1 MQMCVIDEKRIICI
15 PPQSSK
21 IVSEYTIND
30 SEAKSNS
37 YLSLLEPFFKSAK
50 QKKYTVA
57 VFESGK
63 EDLKESIIG
72 LLLNQKKRNALTS
85 INRENRGT

>member
-15 PPQSSK
+15 WL
-21 IVSEYTIND
+21 TH

-37 YLSLLEPFFKSAK
+37 YLSLLETFFKSEK

-72 LLLNQKKRNALTS
+72 LLLNQKERNALTS

>member
-15 PPQSSK
+15 WLTQ
-21 IVSEYTIND
+21 

-37 YLSLLEPFFKSAK
+37 YHSLLEPFFKSAK

>member
-1 MQMCVIDEKRIICI
+1 MQMCVIDEKKIICI
-15 PPQSSK
+15 WL
-21 IVSEYTIND
+21 TH
-30 SEAKSNS
+30 SEAKGNS

>member
-1 MQMCVIDEKRIICI
+1 MCVIDEKRIICI
-15 PPQSSK
+15 WLTQ
-21 IVSEYTIND
+21 

-37 YLSLLEPFFKSAK
+37 YHSLLEPFFKSAK

-72 LLLNQKKRNALTS
+72 LLLNQKKRNALTR

>member
-15 PPQSSK
+15 WL
-21 IVSEYTIND
+21 TH

-63 EDLKESIIG
+63 EDLKDRKSVV
-72 LLLNQKKRNALTS
+72 
-85 INRENRGT
+85 

>member
-1 MQMCVIDEKRIICI
+1 MRRVCLLQMCVIDEKRIICI
-15 PPQSSK
+15 WL
-21 IVSEYTIND
+21 TH

-57 VFESGK
+57 VFESEK

-72 LLLNQKKRNALTS
+72 LLLNQKKRNVLTS